1 MLVTRK
7 PSCVQGLLVCSIPI
21 LWCVCLWYFMRLL
34 QKMLPLPPISP
45 PITILAEIINRKH
58 PDCVWASQRDLLL
71 SNQWTTSNSSTNLHI
86 FLPFSSFLKSWGLFV
101 LMEFKCNWHFT
112 TFLYDVF
119 FWREVDK
126 IFLQWIKI
134 IFLGFSLLSSKTDT
148 NGKTMNKEIRLWK

>member
-1 MLVTRK
+1 MRAGS
-7 PSCVQGLLVCSIPI
+7 SCVLDTHSVM
-21 LWCVCLWYFMRLL
+21 CLSMIFYETFTEDATSSSYFSSHNYLGR
-34 QKMLPLPPISP
+34 
-45 PITILAEIINRKH
+45 EIINRKH